1 MTRAELQAFTDRFID
16 AMNRHDPEALTALYS
31 VDATIESP
39 MFATL
44 HGRAA
49 IEDSFHNWFKIFPD
63 VVFAVEDVLID
74 PPCVSV
80 TTRNTATHRG
90 ELFGL
95 PPTHR
100 RAEFVTTR
108 IIRYEGGLIA
118 NERRIYDF
126 TGLLVQL
133 GVLRAR
139 PAKPA

>member
-1 MTRAELQAFTDRFID
+1 MTRAELQAVTDRIIE
-16 AMNRHDPEALTALYS
+16 ATNRHDPKALTALYAA
-31 VDATIESP
+31 DATVDSP

-49 IEDSFHNWFKIFPD
+49 IEDSFRNFFKIFPD
-63 VVFAVEDVLID
+63 VVITIEDVLID
-74 PPCVSV
+74 PPGMAV
-80 TTRNTATHRG
+80 TTRNTATQQG

-100 RAEFVTTR
+100 HVEFVVTR
-108 IIRYEGGLIA
+108 IVTCADRLIA
-118 NERRIYDF
+118 SERRIYDF

>member
-1 MTRAELQAFTDRFID
+1 MTRAELQACTDRFIN
-16 AMNRHDPEALTALYS
+16 AMNRHDPEALAALYA

-49 IEDSFHNWFKIFPD
+49 IADSFRNWFKIFPD
-63 VVFAVEDVLID
+63 VMFAVETVLID
-74 PPCVSV
+74 PPGVSL
-80 TTRNTATHRG
+80 TTRNTATQEG

-95 PPTHR
+95 PPTR
-100 RAEFVTTR
+100 RHVEFVTTR
-108 IIRYEGGLIA
+108 IVTYADGLIA
-118 NERRIYDF
+118 SERRIYDF

-139 PAKPA
+139 PAKPV

>member
-1 MTRAELQAFTDRFID
+1 MTRAELQTFTERYIE
-16 AMNRHDPEALTALYS
+16 AMNRHDPEALTSLYD
-31 VDATIESP
+31 VDATVESP

-49 IEDSFHNWFKIFPD
+49 IEDSFRTWVKIFPD
-63 VVFAVEDVLID
+63 VVFAVEDLLID
-74 PPCVSV
+74 PPGVSI
-80 TTRNTATHRG
+80 TTRNTATQRG

-108 IIRYEGGLIA
+108 IVRVADGLIA
-118 NERRIYDF
+118 TERRIYDF

>member
-1 MTRAELQAFTDRFID
+1 MTRAEFQAITNRFID
-16 AMNRHDPEALTALYS
+16 AMNGHDPKALTALYA

-44 HGRAA
+44 RGRAA
-49 IEDSFHNWFKIFPD
+49 IEDSFRSWFKIFPD
-63 VVFAVEDVLID
+63 VVFTIEDLLID
-74 PPCVSV
+74 PPGVSV
-80 TTRNTATHRG
+80 TTRNTATQQG

-95 PPTHR
+95 PPTGRHV
-100 RAEFVTTR
+100 EFVTTR
-108 IIRYEGGLIA
+108 IVTFEDGLIA
-118 NERRIYDF
+118 SERRIYDF